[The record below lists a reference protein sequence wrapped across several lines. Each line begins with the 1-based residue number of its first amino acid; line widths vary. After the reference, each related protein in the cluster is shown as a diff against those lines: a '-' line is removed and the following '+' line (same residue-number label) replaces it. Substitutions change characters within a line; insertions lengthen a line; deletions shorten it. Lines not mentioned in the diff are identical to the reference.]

1 MKARLIDFIHHL
13 IIYDYLLFGGI
24 FVLFLLL
31 LVLAIALRHK
41 LALAIIFVIL
51 AFGVLTAGSV
61 VGYVQL
67 HQYLFKN
74 KIILHEVKALQFT
87 EALLIVGDINNTSK
101 RPFQECR
108 INVGVYK
115 VSHIRYIDR
124 LYPYVPF
131 KKGSLILT
139 KTIAP
144 GESVPFKLFV
154 EPFRYAK
161 DYNITIKGECR

>member
-1 MKARLIDFIHHL
+1 MKAKIIDFIHNL

-41 LALAIIFVIL
+41 MAFAIVFVVL
-51 AFGVLTAGSV
+51 AFSVLTAGSV
-61 VGYVQL
+61 VGYIQL
-67 HQYLFKN
+67 HHYLFKN
-74 KIILHEVKALQFT
+74 KIILHQVKALEFT
-87 EALLIVGDINNTSK
+87 EALLIKGDINNTSK
-101 RPFQECR
+101 RPFKECT
-108 INVGVYK
+108 IYAGVHK
-115 VSHIRYIDR
+115 VSHYKTLNR

-131 KKGSLILT
+131 KKGSLTLT

-154 EPFRYAK
+154 EPFRYDK
-161 DYNITIKGECR
+161 EYNITIKGECR

>member
-1 MKARLIDFIHHL
+1 MKAKIIDFIHHL

-41 LALAIIFVIL
+41 MAFAIVFVIL
-51 AFGVLTAGSV
+51 AFSVLTAGSV
-61 VGYVQL
+61 VGYIQL
-67 HQYLFKN
+67 HHYLFKN
-74 KIILHEVKALQFT
+74 KIILHKVKALEFT
-87 EALLIVGDINNTSK
+87 EALLIKGDINNTSK
-101 RPFQECR
+101 RSFKECT
-108 INVGVYK
+108 IYAGVHK
-115 VSHIRYIDR
+115 VSHYKYLNH

-131 KKGSLILT
+131 KKGSLTLT

-154 EPFRYAK
+154 EPFRYDK
-161 DYNITIKGECR
+161 EYNITIKGECR

>member
-1 MKARLIDFIHHL
+1 MKAKIIDFIHHL

-41 LALAIIFVIL
+41 MAFAIVFVVL
-51 AFGVLTAGSV
+51 AFSVLTAGSV
-61 VGYVQL
+61 VGYIQL
-67 HQYLFKN
+67 HHYLFKN
-74 KIILHEVKALQFT
+74 KIILHKVKALEFT
-87 EALLIVGDINNTSK
+87 EALLIKGDINNTSK
-101 RPFQECR
+101 RSFKECT
-108 INVGVYK
+108 IYAGVHK
-115 VSHIRYIDR
+115 VSHYKYLNH

-131 KKGSLILT
+131 KKGSLTLT

-154 EPFRYAK
+154 EPFRYDK
-161 DYNITIKGECR
+161 EYNITIKGECR